1 MSKTAE
7 ERIAE
12 LEGRLNQMGAENKR
26 LQTHYSQAY
35 RAMEEARQN
44 ESYLRGQVESMQ
56 NSTSNV
62 QEMAQN
68 AYDEFS
74 SGPEVTSIEKIIDR
88 MVSDRIEPRIQMAE
102 QYATDALQQTA
113 GREVDRALSAFK
125 DKHPESS
132 RIMDFERLIMLD
144 AADEVKRRQ
153 ALNQPVGDV
162 KEIALKIA
170 SERVGKFNKLE
181 SKVAEE
187 NKKRREM
194 ADRKAMLPD
203 MFASAGF
210 EDLPKA
216 PENAKEAGD
225 LLEDLLRRQK
235 GAN

>member
-1 MSKTAE
+1 MMSKTAE

-12 LEGRLNQMGAENKR
+12 LEARLNDSSKENQK
-26 LQTHYSQAY
+26 LQNYYSQAY
-35 RAMEEARQN
+35 KAMEEAKQN
-44 ESYLRGQVESMQ
+44 EAYYKGQYESAPNTQEHSQQEQ
-56 NSTSNV
+56 NS
-62 QEMAQN
+62 
-68 AYDEFS
+68 YDYS
-74 SGPEVTSIEKIIDR
+74 DASASDMHSAIEKAITDR
-88 MVSDRIEPRIQMAE
+88 LEPRMKMVE

-113 GREVDRALSAFK
+113 GREVDRALKSFK
-125 DKHPESS
+125 DQNPESA

-153 ALNQPVGDV
+153 AVNQPVGDV

-170 SERVGKFNKLE
+170 KDKVSRFNKLE

-187 NKKRREM
+187 NKNRREQSQ
-194 ADRKAMLPD
+194 RKAMVPD

-210 EDLPKA
+210 EELPKA

-225 LLEDLLRRQK
+225 LLEDLLRRQQ

>member
-12 LEGRLNQMGAENKR
+12 LQSQIKEMKNENGRLSNY
-26 LQTHYSQAY
+26 YSQAY
-35 RAMEEARQN
+35 KAMEEAKQS
-44 ESYLRGQVESMQ
+44 ESYLKGQLESMQ
-56 NSTSNV
+56 SSSPSHTQEDSSVDPYGSSLDNSSV
-62 QEMAQN
+62 E
-68 AYDEFS
+68 
-74 SGPEVTSIEKIIDR
+74 SIISR
-88 MVSDRIEPRIQMAE
+88 MVSERIEPRIQMVE

-113 GREVDRALSAFK
+113 GREVDRALKSFK
-125 DKHPESS
+125 EKHPESS

-153 ALNQPVGDV
+153 AVNQPVGDV

-170 SERVGKFNKLE
+170 TERVGKFNKLE

-187 NKKRREM
+187 NKKRREQ
-194 ADRKAMLPD
+194 AERKAMLPD

>member
-12 LEGRLNQMGAENKR
+12 LQSKLDSASQENVK
-26 LQTHYSQAY
+26 LQNYYSQAY
-35 RAMEEARQN
+35 RAMEEAKQN
-44 ESYLRGQVESMQ
+44 ESYYKGQLESASAAQ
-56 NSTSNV
+56 PQAS
-62 QEMAQN
+62 QETHYDYSESETPNMN
-68 AYDEFS
+68 A
-74 SGPEVTSIEKIIDR
+74 VIERAIAER
-88 MVSDRIEPRIQMAE
+88 LEPRLQMVE
-102 QYATDALQQTA
+102 KYATDALQQTA
-113 GREVDRALSAFK
+113 GREVDRALKAFK
-125 DKHPESS
+125 EKHPESA

-144 AADEVKRRQ
+144 ASDEVKRRQ
-153 ALNQPVGDV
+153 AVNQPVGDV

-170 SERVGKFNKLE
+170 EDRISRHNKLE
-181 SKVAEE
+181 SKVAEA
-187 NKKRREM
+187 NKKRREQ
-194 ADRKAMLPD
+194 AERKAMLPD

>member
-12 LEGRLNQMGAENKR
+12 LQNQIKEMKSENGRLSNY
-26 LQTHYSQAY
+26 YSQAY
-35 RAMEEARQN
+35 KAMEEAKQS
-44 ESYLRGQVESMQ
+44 ESYLKGQLESMQ
-56 NSTSNV
+56 SSSSSPSQDDVSADLYGSSLDNSSVET
-62 QEMAQN
+62 
-68 AYDEFS
+68 
-74 SGPEVTSIEKIIDR
+74 IINR
-88 MVSDRIEPRIQMAE
+88 LVSERIEPRIQMVE

-113 GREVDRALSAFK
+113 GREVDRALKSFK
-125 DKHPESS
+125 EKHPESS

-153 ALNQPVGDV
+153 AVNQPVGDV

-170 SERVGKFNKLE
+170 AERVGKFNKLE
-181 SKVAEE
+181 SKVAET
-187 NKKRREM
+187 NKKRREQ
-194 ADRKAMLPD
+194 AERKAMLPD